1 MIQRIQTLYLLLV
14 AGLTMAMLFLP
25 LAVIR
30 SGDAFYAFDAS
41 GMSTMTT
48 PAKLVYP
55 SWALMVLASII
66 ALLALATVFLYKKR
80 VLQIRLCVFNAI
92 LMIAFYGLFAFF
104 VWKIAGQ
111 SESFGFSVRIA
122 LSFPFVALIFN
133 YLAIRNIGAD
143 EVLIRSLNRLR

>member
-1 MIQRIQTLYLLLV
+1 MIQRIQTLYLLLI
-14 AGLTMAMLFLP
+14 AGLAMAMLFLP
-25 LAVIR
+25 LAVIH
-30 SGDAFYAFDAS
+30 SGDAFYTFDAS

-55 SWALMVLASII
+55 AWALMALASII
-66 ALLALATVFLYKKR
+66 SLLALITVFLYKKR
-80 VLQIRLCVFNAI
+80 ILQIRFCVFNTI
-92 LMIAFYGLFAFF
+92 LLLAFYGLFAFF

-111 SESFGFSVRIA
+111 SETFHFSVRIA
-122 LSFPFVALIFN
+122 LSFPLVALIFN